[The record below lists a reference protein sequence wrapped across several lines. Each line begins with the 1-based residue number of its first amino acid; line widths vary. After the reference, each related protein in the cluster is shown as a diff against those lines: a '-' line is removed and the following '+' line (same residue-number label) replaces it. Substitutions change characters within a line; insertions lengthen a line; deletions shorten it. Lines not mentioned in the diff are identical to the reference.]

1 MENQKKTTNSLARR
15 MGISLICGL
24 AAGLLLMMLRENLN
38 SSGQEAVWKT
48 INSILFQDITAA
60 GAEKDLGLFY
70 ILGQLFIRSLQLV
83 IVPMVFTSITLAIGQ
98 ISDTRALGRISFK
111 TIGGF
116 LVCSAMALACGAGYM
131 IYSAGLFNIQVDGLE
146 GQAGS
151 TGANPLNVVLSVV
164 PSNVAQ
170 TFSSNTSVLAI
181 VFLAVS
187 LGLCMNALGEE
198 RTSVL
203 KKLITEINDIV
214 VVFLNYVVT
223 KFGPIAIFVL
233 LSRTFAI
240 YGIHHLKPAMTYVV
254 ATTIL
259 LLAFLFVG
267 YPLFVAAST
276 RLNPFKFAS
285 KILKVAVFGFST
297 SSSAAT
303 LPLNVK
309 TTVEELGVDEKIS
322 SFVLPLGMTINMNGT
337 AIMQVVA
344 TLFIA
349 GCAGYD
355 VTFGQLVVVALLVL
369 IASVGTPAAPGAGA
383 IILFTILSG
392 LGYVNDSALLAYSL
406 ILAINR
412 PIEML
417 LTALNVVG
425 DSAASIYVAK
435 SEGMLDETKYNA

>member
-116 LVCSAMALACGAGYM
+116 LVCSAMALVLACGAGYM

-151 TGANPLNVVLSVV
+151 TGANPLNVILSVV
-164 PSNVAQ
+164 PSNVAA

-181 VFLAVS
+181 VFLAVT

-223 KFGPIAIFVL
+223 KFGPLPF
-233 LSRTFAI
+233 LSCCP
-240 YGIHHLKPAMTYVV
+240 GPSPSM
-254 ATTIL
+254 
-259 LLAFLFVG
+259 
-267 YPLFVAAST
+267 AST
-276 RLNPFKFAS
+276 
-285 KILKVAVFGFST
+285 I
-297 SSSAAT
+297 
-303 LPLNVK
+303 
-309 TTVEELGVDEKIS
+309 
-322 SFVLPLGMTINMNGT
+322 
-337 AIMQVVA
+337 
-344 TLFIA
+344 
-349 GCAGYD
+349 
-355 VTFGQLVVVALLVL
+355 
-369 IASVGTPAAPGAGA
+369 
-383 IILFTILSG
+383 
-392 LGYVNDSALLAYSL
+392 
-406 ILAINR
+406 
-412 PIEML
+412 
-417 LTALNVVG
+417 
-425 DSAASIYVAK
+425 
-435 SEGMLDETKYNA
+435 

>member
-1 MENQKKTTNSLARR
+1 

-116 LVCSAMALACGAGYM
+116 LVCSAMALVLACGAGYM

-187 LGLCMNALGEE
+187 LGLCRMPWE
-198 RTSVL
+198 R
-203 KKLITEINDIV
+203 K
-214 VVFLNYVVT
+214 
-223 KFGPIAIFVL
+223 GPP
-233 LSRTFAI
+233 
-240 YGIHHLKPAMTYVV
+240 Y
-254 ATTIL
+254 
-259 LLAFLFVG
+259 
-267 YPLFVAAST
+267 
-276 RLNPFKFAS
+276 
-285 KILKVAVFGFST
+285 
-297 SSSAAT
+297 
-303 LPLNVK
+303 
-309 TTVEELGVDEKIS
+309 
-322 SFVLPLGMTINMNGT
+322 
-337 AIMQVVA
+337 
-344 TLFIA
+344 
-349 GCAGYD
+349 
-355 VTFGQLVVVALLVL
+355 
-369 IASVGTPAAPGAGA
+369 
-383 IILFTILSG
+383 
-392 LGYVNDSALLAYSL
+392 
-406 ILAINR
+406 
-412 PIEML
+412 
-417 LTALNVVG
+417 
-425 DSAASIYVAK
+425 
-435 SEGMLDETKYNA
+435 